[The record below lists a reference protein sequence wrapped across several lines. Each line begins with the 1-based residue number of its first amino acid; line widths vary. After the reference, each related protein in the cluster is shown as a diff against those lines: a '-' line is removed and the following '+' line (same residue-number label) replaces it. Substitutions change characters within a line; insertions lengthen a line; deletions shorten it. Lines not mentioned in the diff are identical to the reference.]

1 VLELQVFH
9 EGRLIQRTVLH
20 KGRITLGRAPDS
32 DVVLNNPHVSR
43 RHAVIGWKDP
53 GYIVTDLSRNGLL
66 LDGRKLTGEAPL
78 PATCRLGIHPFEV
91 RCFEQNDDVTLPIDR
106 RRVSAPAEAPP
117 EAAEAL
123 HFGLLVGESPA
134 MRAVYDLIEAVADS
148 NATVLVRGEP
158 GTGKDLVAR
167 AVHATGPRR
176 MGPFVAVNCAAI
188 PVELTESEL
197 FGYEKGAFTGATQ
210 PQDGK
215 VTAAEGGTLFL
226 DEIGDLSPQ
235 AQSKLLRFLQNR
247 TFMRIGS
254 TRESAA
260 DVRVLAAT
268 NQALEEA
275 ARDGRFRPDLLHRID
290 VLRIDL
296 PPLRDRRG
304 DIPALAAHILAELAG
319 ETGLGTPS
327 RLTEAALERLTAAPW
342 PGNVRELYNAL
353 HSALVRSRGA
363 EVLDADD
370 LANDLA
376 GDRGGAA
383 EADGESA
390 ADVAERRELLD
401 TLAACGWDTAAA
413 AERLQVSRGT
423 IYYRLKKHGIN
434 IRRESRG
441 ASRA

>member
-1 VLELQVFH
+1 MLELQVFQ
-9 EGRLIQRTVLH
+9 EGRLIQRAVLH

-43 RHAVIGWKDP
+43 RHAVIGWKDA
-53 GYIVTDLSRNGLL
+53 GYTVTDLSRNGLL
-66 LDGRKLTGEAPL
+66 LDGHKLTGEAPL

-91 RCFEQNDDVTLPIDR
+91 RCFEQSDDVTLPIDR
-106 RRVSAPAEAPP
+106 RRVSPPAEAAPS
-117 EAAEAL
+117 AEAM

-134 MRAVYDLIEAVADS
+134 MGAVYDLIEAVADS
-148 NATVLVRGEP
+148 NATVLIRGEP

-167 AVHATGPRR
+167 AVHAAGPRR
-176 MGPFVAVNCAAI
+176 MEPFVAVNCAAI

-197 FGYEKGAFTGATQ
+197 FGYEKGAFTGAAQ
-210 PQDGK
+210 AQEGK

-254 TRESAA
+254 TRETAA

-296 PPLRDRRG
+296 PPLRDRRD
-304 DIPALAAHILAELAG
+304 DIPALAAHILGELAG
-319 ETGLGTPS
+319 ETGLGTPA
-327 RLTEAALERLTAAPW
+327 RLTDAALERLAAATW

-370 LANDLA
+370 LGEL
-376 GDRGGAA
+376 GAA
-383 EADGESA
+383 ADADGESA
-390 ADVAERRELLD
+390 ADAAERRELLD
-401 TLAACGWDTAAA
+401 TLAACGWDTVAA

-423 IYYRLKKHGIN
+423 IYYRLKKYGID

-441 ASRA
+441 ASEA

>member
-1 VLELQVFH
+1 VLELQVFR

-43 RHAVIGWKDP
+43 RHAVIGWRDD
-53 GYIVTDLSRNGLL
+53 GYTVTDVSRNGLL
-66 LDGRKLTGEAPL
+66 LDGRRLTGEAPL
-78 PATCRLGIHPFEV
+78 PPSCRLGIHPFEV

-106 RRVSAPAEAPP
+106 RRVAPP
-117 EAAEAL
+117 PEVDGAAESPVDL
-123 HFGLLVGESPA
+123 HFGLLVGESAP
-134 MRAVYDLIEAVADS
+134 MRAVYELIEAVADS
-148 NATVLVRGEP
+148 NATVLIRGEP

-167 AVHATGPRR
+167 AIHGAGPRR

-197 FGYEKGAFTGATQ
+197 FGYEKGAFTGALHA
-210 PQDGK
+210 QDGK
-215 VTAAEGGTLFL
+215 VAAAEGGTLFL
-226 DEIGDLSPQ
+226 DEIGDLSVP
-235 AQSKLLRFLQNR
+235 AQSKLLRFLQSH

-254 TRESAA
+254 AREVEA

-268 NQALEEA
+268 NQALEE
-275 ARDGRFRPDLLHRID
+275 GVQGGGFRADLLHRID

-296 PPLRDRRG
+296 PALRDRRG
-304 DIPALAAHILAELAG
+304 DIPALAVHVLAELAG
-319 ETGLGTPS
+319 ETGLGVPS
-327 RLTEAALERLTAAPW
+327 RLTEAALARLAAAPW
-342 PGNVRELYNAL
+342 PGNVRELYNTL

-370 LANDLA
+370 L
-376 GDRGGAA
+376 GALQ
-383 EADGESA
+383 ADGPALGRAGEA
-390 ADVAERRELLD
+390 PMDEAERRVLLD
-401 TLAACGWDTAAA
+401 TLAACDWDTVAA

-423 IYYRLKKHGIN
+423 IYYRLKKYGID

-441 ASRA
+441 ASEA

>member
-1 VLELQVFH
+1 LQVFQ

-43 RHAVIGWKDP
+43 QHAVIGWKDA
-53 GYIVTDLSRNGLL
+53 GYTVTDLSRNGLL
-66 LDGRKLTGEAPL
+66 LDGHKLTGEAPL

-106 RRVSAPAEAPP
+106 RRVAPP
-117 EAAEAL
+117 VEAGPGAAGDDR
-123 HFGLLVGESPA
+123 HFGLLVGESAA
-134 MRAVYDLIEAVADS
+134 MRAVYELIEAVADS

-167 AVHATGPRR
+167 AIHAAGPRR

-197 FGYEKGAFTGATQ
+197 FGYEKGAFTGATHA
-210 PQDGK
+210 QDGK
-215 VTAAEGGTLFL
+215 VAAAERGTLFL
-226 DEIGDLSPQ
+226 DEIGDLSPP

-254 TRESAA
+254 AREVTS

-275 ARDGRFRPDLLHRID
+275 AREGRFRPDLLHRID

-296 PPLRDRRG
+296 PALRERRD
-304 DIPALAAHILAELAG
+304 DIPALARHILAELAG
-319 ETGLGTPS
+319 ETGLGTPA
-327 RLTEAALERLTAAPW
+327 RLTDAALERLAAAPW

-370 LANDLA
+370 LASDLGDLKA
-376 GDRGGAA
+376 GAAA
-383 EADGESA
+383 EADEA
-390 ADVAERRELLD
+390 PLDAAERKVLLD
-401 TLAACGWDTAAA
+401 TLAACGWDTNAAA
-413 AERLQVSRGT
+413 DRLQVSRGT
-423 IYYRLKKHGIN
+423 VYYRLKKFGID

-441 ASRA
+441 ASEA